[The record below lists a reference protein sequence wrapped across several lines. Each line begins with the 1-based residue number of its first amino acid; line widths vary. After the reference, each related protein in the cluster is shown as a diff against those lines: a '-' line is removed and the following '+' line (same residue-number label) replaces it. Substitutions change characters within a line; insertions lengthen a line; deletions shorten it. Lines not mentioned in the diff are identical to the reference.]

1 MYHILLY
8 SKSSDRGNQRELW
21 NIKGTQ
27 AIMEKA
33 EEQVSRERADLS

>member
-1 MYHILLY
+1 VIEVI
-8 SKSSDRGNQRELW
+8 RGNCG